1 MVVSG
6 NELIRTWT
14 LVFTTEENYN
24 EFLNEAASL
33 DYNAARQTYNSN
45 NGISEVFRR
54 TRHLKCYLIILVSIR
69 YLTKFN
75 GQELLPELSLLLNEF
90 SETDDKLIKTTKI

>member
-1 MVVSG
+1 MAKQIKLIQQRPNTAIAWHNADDTFKNLKTSYVSAGKLDDQGVVVSG

-45 NGISEVFRR
+45 NGISE
-54 TRHLKCYLIILVSIR
+54 
-69 YLTKFN
+69 
-75 GQELLPELSLLLNEF
+75 SL
-90 SETDDKLIKTTKI
+90 DVQDI